1 MDKHFR
7 LRALTLAVSGALIL
21 AACGGGEGSASAL
34 SGTAA
39 EGLAIAN
46 ATLTARDAVG
56 NTRID
61 PGRKRGHRVF
71 PVRAVGGVDVAVEAS
86 FFSHAVILT
95 RIFKCALLR
104 IVIVTDTQVSVRGEP
119 VEP

>member
-56 NTRID
+56 NTAA
-61 PGRKRGHRVF
+61 P
-71 PVRAVGGVDVAVEAS
+71 PPMPAATTAS
-86 FFSHAVILT
+86 TPPASAF
-95 RIFKCALLR
+95 R
-104 IVIVTDTQVSVRGEP
+104 
-119 VEP
+119 

>member
-46 ATLTARDAVG
+46 ATVTARDTLA
-56 NTRID
+56 
-61 PGRKRGHRVF
+61 GR
-71 PVRAVGGVDVAVEAS
+71 
-86 FFSHAVILT
+86 
-95 RIFKCALLR
+95 
-104 IVIVTDTQVSVRGEP
+104 
-119 VEP
+119 